1 MKTFFNFKYTA
12 SVLIL
17 KIFRANQI
25 RFEQISNGGKT
36 GRIHVIFNHFDYN
49 QKKIHCTF
57 AQHIFILASFAPSS
71 FLESNNFDIGGV
83 VPSRN
88 LNNDS

>member
-36 GRIHVIFNHFDYN
+36 GKIHVIFNQPLRLQPEKNPLY
-49 QKKIHCTF
+49 ICTTY
-57 AQHIFILASFAPSS
+57 IY
-71 FLESNNFDIGGV
+71 IGLV
-83 VPSRN
+83 CSEFVP
-88 LNNDS
+88 

>member
-36 GRIHVIFNHFDYN
+36 GKIHVIFNHFEPEKNPLY
-49 QKKIHCTF
+49 ICTTY
-57 AQHIFILASFAPSS
+57 IY
-71 FLESNNFDIGGV
+71 IGLV
-83 VPSRN
+83 CSEFVP
-88 LNNDS
+88 